1 MWSSPLQMRELTHTA
16 KREAPDYDVITIRA
30 TVREG
35 RVNFSPLA
43 ELTERVQ
50 ACAMFRSAD

>member
-1 MWSSPLQMRELTHTA
+1 MRELTHTA